1 MFDIEY
7 KGGNTVVIST
17 KKASVVFDPKLSI
30 LGLKDAGN
38 KDDIQAATETRF
50 ALPAD
55 TFKLSLDS
63 PGEYETAD
71 IALRGV
77 AARRHIDAEGS
88 VPASTMYQF
97 EIGTIKGV
105 VIGNIDA
112 KLDDDQL
119 EAIGVVDIVIIP
131 VGGGGYTLDATAAA
145 SLVRKLEPKAVI
157 PVHYADDALSYEVPQ
172 DTLETFTS
180 ELGAPVEE
188 SVSKYRIKAVASL
201 PQVYPAALA
210 PLASV

>member
-1 MFDIEY
+1 
-7 KGGNTVVIST
+7 
-17 KKASVVFDPKLSI
+17 
-30 LGLKDAGN
+30 
-38 KDDIQAATETRF
+38 
-50 ALPAD
+50 
-55 TFKLSLDS
+55 
-63 PGEYETAD
+63 
-71 IALRGV
+71 
-77 AARRHIDAEGS
+77 
-88 VPASTMYQF
+88 MYQF

-201 PQVYPAALA
+201 PQVLTVV
-210 PLASV
+210 PLTRS